1 MARKHRQ
8 PDPGLKA
15 RAGRES
21 LDHLNPVPIT
31 VAAQAARSA
40 AVKAQNSQPR
50 IGPLVHVWRQLR
62 EFSAVG
68 GDASY
73 LWPRW
78 LVLRAV
84 GLVYVFIFAGIIA
97 EGRALIG
104 PAGIAPLAAYFAELR
119 KILPGAVEAFFGSP
133 SLFWLNGSA
142 GMIAALSWIG
152 LASAVALILNLAPRL
167 ALAVCWLVFLSFV
180 TTWNSFSPAQLD
192 GLMLEAALLCLPFA
206 PPGLRPGLGASS
218 PPRPLTVFMLRWLLF
233 RVMFESALVKLVS
246 ADPHWRNLTAM
257 DVLYETSPSPT
268 ILGYWVHQLP
278 HAYHVFEI
286 AFTVLAE
293 FVAPLA
299 AVFGGR
305 RGRWC
310 ALLVWTALQVGIQLT
325 CNFGWLNTAAF
336 GLGLL
341 LLDDRMLAAA
351 ADKLGLRALGQFLAT
366 GATSATPSNIPEPRP
381 WTRYGLRAA
390 LALHFCLT
398 LFQFARVCRLP
409 VAELPSAITAP
420 AKFFGEF
427 RSANGYSLYANFET
441 AHFQV
446 DFEGSNDGG
455 KTWRT
460 YPYRHV
466 PQRVDRAPPFTAPW
480 FARFETTVEIQSSR
494 LPAFSVIPLVASHLL
509 AHSPDVIALFATDP
523 FPDRAPTVVR
533 MRRYRLALT
542 DPATLRRTG
551 HYWRKEFDVDYLP
564 AMFVTPQGAI
574 AQFDFTEADAALTAG
589 NFPAALAIFEL
600 QYQLGNLDAGYRL
613 ADLHSRGVGVPVRPE
628 QAFALFADLA
638 ERGEVRAQHNL
649 GISYEHGLG
658 VPADLAQAA
667 HHYRRA
673 AEHGRL
679 LSIYALGALAAT
691 DRLVPKNDIEGLAFL
706 LRAGAQATGADGAD
720 AFVRE
725 EQPALVKR
733 LMERMSAG
741 DIASAR
747 KLASERH

>member
-1 MARKHRQ
+1 M
-8 PDPGLKA
+8 
-15 RAGRES
+15 S
-21 LDHLNPVPIT
+21 
-31 VAAQAARSA
+31 
-40 AVKAQNSQPR
+40 
-50 IGPLVHVWRQLR
+50 
-62 EFSAVG
+62 
-68 GDASY
+68 GDATY

-84 GLVYVFIFAGIIA
+84 GLVYIFIFAGIIT

-104 PAGIAPLAAYFAELR
+104 PAGIAPLAAYFAELK
-119 KILPGAVEAFFGSP
+119 KILPGTIEAFFGSP
-133 SLFWLNGSA
+133 SLLWFNSST
-142 GMIAALSWIG
+142 GMIATLAWVG
-152 LASAVALILNLAPRL
+152 LAAAIALVLNLAPRL
-167 ALAVCWLVFLSFV
+167 ALFACWLVFLSFV

-192 GLMLEAALLCLPFA
+192 GLMLEAALLCIPFA
-206 PPGLRPGLGASS
+206 PPGFRPGLGADS
-218 PPRPLTVFMLRWLLF
+218 PPRPLAVFMMRWLLF

-246 ADPHWRNLTAM
+246 VDPHWRNLTAM

-278 HAYHVFEI
+278 HGYHVFEI

-293 FVAPLA
+293 FVAPLV

-305 RGRWC
+305 RGRWF
-310 ALLVWTALQVGIQLT
+310 AFLVWTALQVGIQLT
-325 CNFGWLNTAAF
+325 CNFGWLNTAAL

-341 LLDDRMLAAA
+341 LLDDQMLVTA
-351 ADKLGLRALGQFLAT
+351 ADKLGLRAASRLLA
-366 GATSATPSNIPEPRP
+366 ANAIPEARSSFPEPRP
-381 WTRYGLRAA
+381 WARDGLRIA

-409 VAELPSAITAP
+409 VAGLPSAITAP
-420 AKFFGEF
+420 VKFFTEF
-427 RSANGYSLYANFET
+427 RSANGYSLYANFEA

-480 FARFETTVEIQSSR
+480 FARFETTIEIQGSK
-494 LPAFSVIPLVASHLL
+494 PANFSVIPLVASHLL
-509 AHSPDVIALFATDP
+509 ARNPDVIALFAADP

-542 DPATLRRTG
+542 APATLRRTG

-574 AQFDFTEADAALTAG
+574 AQFDFTEADAALKAG
-589 NFPAALAIFEL
+589 NFSAAVAMFEL

-613 ADLHSRGVGVPVRPE
+613 ADLHSRGVGLPAQPE
-628 QAFALFADLA
+628 KAFVLFADLA

-649 GISYEHGLG
+649 GLSYEHGLG
-658 VPADLAQAA
+658 VAADLAKASEY
-667 HHYRRA
+667 YRRA
-673 AEHGRL
+673 ADHGRL
-679 LSIYALGALAAT
+679 LSIYALGVLAAT
-691 DRLVPKNDIEGLAFL
+691 DRLLPKNDLEGLAFL
-706 LRAGAQATGADGAD
+706 LRAGAMAIGDDGAA

-725 EQPALVKR
+725 EQPAHLKR
-733 LMERMSAG
+733 LIARMSPGEVAQ
-741 DIASAR
+741 AR
-747 KLASERH
+747 ALAAERR